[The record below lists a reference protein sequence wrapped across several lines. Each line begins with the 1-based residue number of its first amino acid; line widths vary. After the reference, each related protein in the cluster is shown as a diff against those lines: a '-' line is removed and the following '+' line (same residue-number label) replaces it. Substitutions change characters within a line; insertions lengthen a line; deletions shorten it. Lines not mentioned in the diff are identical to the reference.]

1 MNEVDWLTTSRGNG
15 LLVKAQAIPRP
26 GALPCRINNRFR
38 DARLAV
44 AGCAVIPAES
54 LHPRGQ
60 QAATGAGAV
69 TPMTI
74 PSESPATV
82 ARRAL
87 TPELLLAVMIIAA
100 LVVSIVAAA
109 GAVAAVW
116 YARRSARS
124 SATSAAAAETTAA
137 LDSQRR
143 HAELTPQFEIICT
156 VGNNGVGDQGELR
169 LALAGPTGLDR
180 LDEVT
185 VAILDEAGADH
196 WARGFPTGVSEEDAR
211 RFVWGPWE
219 FNIGASAQ
227 VTGNRTTRPRPYSR
241 PDGKNWDRLSLV
253 RTRPGRWM
261 DMSPEQWQKQCEGPI
276 RLQITCQR
284 GGEQWILLHE
294 VQPAT

>member
-1 MNEVDWLTTSRGNG
+1 
-15 LLVKAQAIPRP
+15 
-26 GALPCRINNRFR
+26 
-38 DARLAV
+38 
-44 AGCAVIPAES
+44 
-54 LHPRGQ
+54 
-60 QAATGAGAV
+60 
-69 TPMTI
+69 
-74 PSESPATV
+74 
-82 ARRAL
+82 
-87 TPELLLAVMIIAA
+87 MIIAA

-109 GAVAAVW
+109 GSVGAVW

-124 SATSAAAAETTAA
+124 SAMSAAAAEATAA

-143 HAELTPQFEIICT
+143 HAELTPQFEITCT
-156 VGNNGVGDQGELR
+156 AGSNGAGDHGELR

-180 LDEVT
+180 LDGVT

-196 WARGFPTGVSEEDAR
+196 WARGFPAGVSEDDAR

-219 FNIGASAQ
+219 FNTGASAQ
-227 VTGNRTTRPRPYSR
+227 VTGNRTTRTRPYSR
-241 PDGKNWDRLSLV
+241 SDGKNWDRLSLS

-284 GGEQWILLHE
+284 AGEQWILLHE